1 MEAPLF
7 NPNENEDQITPGAQD
22 ISLNL
27 NNQAQIQG
35 NNSLVPTPS
44 DSPPIQT
51 PQIIDDNN
59 KSNTKVKKGKIY
71 LSDLNTFCISYKEG
85 LDKYYP
91 FLFLCSGII
100 SVIIGLLV
108 LIYSNQN
115 LVIIVFLLLGIIF
128 ICFSI
133 IIFYTDYHTIYFIMG
148 ENSLTILKKSILGK
162 KERVYNS
169 GEIKKAKFH
178 KTKIETGYIYELEII
193 SKNKENKNIFFND
206 YPDEFFKKEEI
217 DNFLCQIN
225 THIET
230 KM

>member
-1 MEAPLF
+1 
-7 NPNENEDQITPGAQD
+7 
-22 ISLNL
+22 
-27 NNQAQIQG
+27 
-35 NNSLVPTPS
+35 
-44 DSPPIQT
+44 
-51 PQIIDDNN
+51 
-59 KSNTKVKKGKIY
+59 
-71 LSDLNTFCISYKEG
+71 
-85 LDKYYP
+85 
-91 FLFLCSGII
+91 
-100 SVIIGLLV
+100 
-108 LIYSNQN
+108 
-115 LVIIVFLLLGIIF
+115 
-128 ICFSI
+128 
-133 IIFYTDYHTIYFIMG
+133 MG